1 MLIYDITTEYLKNP
15 LGIDVPSP
23 RLSWKIKSNFQNV
36 MQLSYRIHAIDAET
50 GQELWDSKVVCSD
63 RTNVILWEGSRL
75 LPRQS
80 VTW

>member
-50 GQELWDSKVVCSD
+50 SQGWCDYHTGKLE
-63 RTNVILWEGSRL
+63 RL
-75 LPRQS
+75 
-80 VTW
+80 